1 MASRRVSP
9 DFQRFPA
16 ELIQIVSSPDMR
28 QETSRTSVGRFGSF
42 VLLAIGLRSG
52 TRTVRQ
58 P

>member
-28 QETSRTSVGRFGSF
+28 HKPSRHMRRTLLAAF
-42 VLLAIGLRSG
+42 VLNAIAVAESA
-52 TRTVRQ
+52 